1 MIAKEP
7 KLFILVTPTLL
18 EVIEMGEVVIKI
30 LGIELDEKTKSE
42 LRADIK
48 SVIRL
53 RLARELLLKRMDKML
68 ENSTLTDE
76 ECLLLGDKVKEGV
89 AEEWKRRG
97 WL

>member
-7 KLFILVTPTLL
+7 KLIILVMPTLL
-18 EVIEMGEVVIKI
+18 SVIEMGELVIKI
-30 LGIELDEKTKSE
+30 PGIELDEKTKSE
-42 LRADIK
+42 LREDIK

-76 ECLLLGDKVKEGV
+76 ECLLLGNKVKEGV

>member
-1 MIAKEP
+1 MIGMAE
-7 KLFILVTPTLL
+7 L
-18 EVIEMGEVVIKI
+18 VIK
-30 LGIELDEKTKSE
+30 LPGIELDEKTIFE
-42 LRADIK
+42 LKEDIK

-53 RLARELLLKRMDKML
+53 RLARELLLKRLDKML
-68 ENSTLTDE
+68 ANSTLTDD

>member
-7 KLFILVTPTLL
+7 KLFILVTLTLL
-18 EVIEMGEVVIKI
+18 EVMEMGEVVIKI

-42 LRADIK
+42 LREDIK

>member
-1 MIAKEP
+1 MVE
-7 KLFILVTPTLL
+7 L
-18 EVIEMGEVVIKI
+18 VIKI
-30 LGIELDEKTKSE
+30 PGIELDEKTKSE
-42 LRADIK
+42 LREDIK

>member
-1 MIAKEP
+1 
-7 KLFILVTPTLL
+7 
-18 EVIEMGEVVIKI
+18 MGELVIKI

-42 LRADIK
+42 LKEDIK

-53 RLARELLLKRMDKML
+53 RLVRELLLKRMDKML

-76 ECLLLGDKVKEGV
+76 DCLLLGDKVKEGV
-89 AEEWKRRG
+89 ADEWKRRG

>member
-1 MIAKEP
+1 M
-7 KLFILVTPTLL
+7 
-18 EVIEMGEVVIKI
+18 EMGEVVIKI

-42 LRADIK
+42 LREDIK

-53 RLARELLLKRMDKML
+53 RLARELLLKRLDKML

-76 ECLLLGDKVKEGV
+76 DCLLLGDKVKEGV

>member
-1 MIAKEP
+1 
-7 KLFILVTPTLL
+7 
-18 EVIEMGEVVIKI
+18 MGEVVIKI

-42 LRADIK
+42 LREDIK

-76 ECLLLGDKVKEGV
+76 ECLLLGNKVKEGV

>member
-18 EVIEMGEVVIKI
+18 SVIEMGELVIKI

-42 LRADIK
+42 LREDIK

>member
-1 MIAKEP
+1 
-7 KLFILVTPTLL
+7 
-18 EVIEMGEVVIKI
+18 MGEVVIKI
-30 LGIELDEKTKSE
+30 PGIELDEKTKSE
-42 LRADIK
+42 LREDIK

>member
-1 MIAKEP
+1 
-7 KLFILVTPTLL
+7 
-18 EVIEMGEVVIKI
+18 MGELVIKI
-30 LGIELDEKTKSE
+30 PGIELDEKTKSE
-42 LRADIK
+42 LREDIK

-53 RLARELLLKRMDKML
+53 RLARELLLKRLDKML

-76 ECLLLGDKVKEGV
+76 ECLLLGNKVKEGV

>member
-1 MIAKEP
+1 M
-7 KLFILVTPTLL
+7 
-18 EVIEMGEVVIKI
+18 EMGEVVIKI
-30 LGIELDEKTKSE
+30 PGIELDEKTKSE
-42 LRADIK
+42 LREDIK

>member
-1 MIAKEP
+1 M
-7 KLFILVTPTLL
+7 
-18 EVIEMGEVVIKI
+18 EMGELVIKI

-42 LRADIK
+42 LREDIK

-53 RLARELLLKRMDKML
+53 RLARELLLKRLDKML

-76 ECLLLGDKVKEGV
+76 ECLLLGDKVKESV

>member
-1 MIAKEP
+1 MIGMAE
-7 KLFILVTPTLL
+7 L
-18 EVIEMGEVVIKI
+18 VIK
-30 LGIELDEKTKSE
+30 LPGIELDEKTIFE
-42 LRADIK
+42 LKEDIK

-53 RLARELLLKRMDKML
+53 RLARELLLKRLDKML
-68 ENSTLTDE
+68 ANSTLTDE

>member
-1 MIAKEP
+1 
-7 KLFILVTPTLL
+7 
-18 EVIEMGEVVIKI
+18 MGEVVIKI
-30 LGIELDEKTKSE
+30 RGIELDEKTKSE

>member
-1 MIAKEP
+1 MVEMT
-7 KLFILVTPTLL
+7 KL
-18 EVIEMGEVVIKI
+18 VVEIP
-30 LGIELDEKTKSE
+30 GVELDEKTMSE
-42 LRADIK
+42 LREDIR

-53 RLARELLLKRMDKML
+53 RLARGLLLKRLDKML

-76 ECLLLGDKVKEGV
+76 DCLILGEKAKEGV

>member
-1 MIAKEP
+1 
-7 KLFILVTPTLL
+7 
-18 EVIEMGEVVIKI
+18 MGEVVIKI